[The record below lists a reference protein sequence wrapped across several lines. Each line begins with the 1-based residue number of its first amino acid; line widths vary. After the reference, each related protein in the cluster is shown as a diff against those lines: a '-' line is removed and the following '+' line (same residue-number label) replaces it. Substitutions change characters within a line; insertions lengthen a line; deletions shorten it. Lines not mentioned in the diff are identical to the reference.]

1 MAKKKKSDD
10 GMVTIHLFKDNGKYK
25 DDLFVG
31 LNGTFYTIQRGIDV
45 EVPAGVAEIIINSM
59 KQDEATQDA
68 IQRITTG

>member
-1 MAKKKKSDD
+1 MAKKKKSDE
-10 GMVTIHLFKDNGKYK
+10 GKVKIHLFKDSGRYK

-31 LNGTFYTIQRGIDV
+31 LNGTFYTIQRGVDV

-68 IQRITTG
+68 IQHITTG